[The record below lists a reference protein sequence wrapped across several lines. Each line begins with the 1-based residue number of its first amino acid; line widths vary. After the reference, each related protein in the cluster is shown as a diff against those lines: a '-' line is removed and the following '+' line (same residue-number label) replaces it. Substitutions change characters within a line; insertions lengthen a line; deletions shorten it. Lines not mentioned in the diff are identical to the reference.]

1 MPKRTPK
8 LNTVAAFLLMTLA
21 LFLWG
26 GAVVAQEKTARA
38 KPFIVVVNNAPPFR
52 IIESWGGEEGYGGA
66 YIDMINEIGRRTELP
81 LKFVNVPFIRA
92 LRMMEAGQADMMLGP
107 TWSVERADY
116 MIYLNASFPAEP
128 KVFYLAPNTKD
139 ITRYRDLEGLRI
151 GVLPSARYFDPFND
165 DESLTK
171 VPVRRYELGFKMLAR
186 NRLDALIVPERQGEF
201 LLRSFDYDFPS
212 ASFRVPGLPSFITI
226 SRTSRLLAHKEA
238 IENTMAELNAE
249 GYFQRLMM
257 VYLD

>member
-1 MPKRTPK
+1 M
-8 LNTVAAFLLMTLA
+8 LLT

-26 GAVVAQEKTARA
+26 GPVVAQEKAARTA
-38 KPFIVVVNNAPPFR
+38 PFIVVVNNAPPFR
-52 IIESWGGEEGYGGA
+52 IIEAWGGEEGYGGA

-92 LRMMEAGQADMMLGP
+92 LHMMQAGKADMMLGP
-107 TWSVERADY
+107 TWSVERSDY

-139 ITRYRDLEGLRI
+139 ITRYSDLKGLRI

-165 DESLTK
+165 DKGLTK

-186 NRLDALIVPERQGEF
+186 NRLDAMIIPERQGEF
-201 LLRSFDYDFPS
+201 LLRSFDYSFPS

-226 SRTSRLLAHKEA
+226 SQKSKLLAHKDK